1 MTSRVL
7 IIFPG
12 ALGDLICLAPTIA
25 AIARRHPDA
34 ELELMARD
42 GVGANSPVGRLGI
55 TRAYS
60 IDRREVA
67 MLFRESAA
75 ID

>member
-1 MTSRVL
+1 MSTRVL

-25 AIARRHPDA
+25 AIARRHRSA
-34 ELELMARD
+34 ELELMARYEL
-42 GVGANSPVGRLGI
+42 AEFAVGRLGI
-55 TRAYS
+55 TRAHS

-67 MLFRESAA
+67 LLFRE
-75 ID
+75 